1 MFYQQTNGY
10 QRLKR
15 NDVYCGHKSAYS
27 ETTTTGNTDTTRG
40 AEGDTKMR
48 KKHEIMKDVDKIDYY
63 AGEYNNEYQGSTPEL
78 LRFLIEVLIDI
89 RDSQGLRQ

>member
-1 MFYQQTNGY
+1 
-10 QRLKR
+10 
-15 NDVYCGHKSAYS
+15 
-27 ETTTTGNTDTTRG
+27 
-40 AEGDTKMR
+40 MR
-48 KKHEIMKDVDKIDYY
+48 KKHEIMKDIDKIDYY